1 LKHIFAALLLALVY
15 PFTAL
20 ASSAAQPAARD
31 ASAPACASPEQ
42 AVNEQG
48 FVQIGGIAQ
57 WITIKGDDCA
67 NPIVLLVHGGPGN
80 PMSLFADTMYAG
92 WEKHVTLVQ
101 WDQRGAGMTY
111 GKNRPSEDTPL
122 TFQQIRDD
130 GIEVAT
136 YLTRRLGQ
144 RKVIVMGGSWSSIIA
159 IHMIKARP
167 DLFTAYLGWSQ
178 MVSYKTNPPDTYS
191 RLLTLARAAGDTDSV
206 AKLEQLGAPPWKD
219 PRSFGAMR
227 RIDRKY
233 EAVNTQEAPK
243 AWWTPA
249 PLYATAQAQADYT
262 AGEDY
267 SYLQFVGL
275 HGDGMFA
282 TVDLPALGTDFQ
294 VPIFLLQGEEDLL
307 TSPAIAKSYFDSLSA
322 PRKAFVLLPRTGHDP
337 NPIMIDAQYRL
348 LTEQILPLT
357 Q

>member
-1 LKHIFAALLLALVY
+1 MKNVFAVLLLALAFSGCAWANDLR
-15 PFTAL
+15 P
-20 ASSAAQPAARD
+20 SAQEAG
-31 ASAPACASPEQ
+31 ASACTSPRQ
-42 AVNEQG
+42 PVNEQG
-48 FVQIGGIAQ
+48 FVQIGGIPQ

-80 PMSLFADTMYAG
+80 PMSPYADTIYAG
-92 WEKHVTLVQ
+92 WQKHVTLVQ

-111 GKNRPSEDTPL
+111 GKNKPSEETPL
-122 TFQQIRDD
+122 TLQQIRDD

-136 YLTRRLGQ
+136 YLTRQLGQ

-178 MVSYKTNPPDTYS
+178 IVSYRTNPPDTYQ
-191 RLLTLARAAGDTDSV
+191 RLLTLARAAGDAESV
-206 AKLEQLGAPPWKD
+206 AKLERLGAPPWKD
-219 PRSFGAMR
+219 PHNFGIMR

-233 EAVNTQEAPK
+233 EAMNTEDAPK

-249 PLYATAQAQADYT
+249 PLYATAQAQADAV
-262 AGEDY
+262 AGDDY

-282 TVDLPALGTDFQ
+282 TVDLPALGTDFD

-307 TSPAIAKSYFDSLSA
+307 TSPAIAKPYFDSLSA
-322 PRKAFVLLPRTGHDP
+322 PKKAFVLLPRTGHDP
-337 NPIMIDAQYRL
+337 NPIMVDAQYRL
-348 LTEQILPLT
+348 LTEQILPLA

>member
-1 LKHIFAALLLALVY
+1 LKTIFAALLALV
-15 PFTAL
+15 FSGAAW
-20 ASSAAQPAARD
+20 ASGAGRPATQD
-31 ASAPACASPEQ
+31 ASAPACPSPKR

-80 PMSLFADTMYAG
+80 PMSLYADAMYAG

-111 GKNRPSEDTPL
+111 GKNKPSEDTPL

-130 GIEVAT
+130 GIEVAA
-136 YLTRRLGQ
+136 YLTKHLGQ

-159 IHMIKARP
+159 IYMIKARP

-178 MVSYKTNPPDTYS
+178 MVSYQANPIDTYNA
-191 RLLTLARAAGDTDSV
+191 LLGRARAADDAASV
-206 AKLEQLGAPPWKD
+206 AKLQDLGAPPWKD

-233 EAVNTQEAPK
+233 EALNSEAAPR

-275 HGDGMFA
+275 HGDGMYA

-307 TSPAIAKSYFDSLSA
+307 TSPAISKPYFDSLSA
-322 PRKAFVLLPRTGHDP
+322 PEKKFVLLPRTGHDP
-337 NPIMIDAQYRL
+337 NQIMVDAQYRL